1 MTMHPVQTT
10 LTVLITALVWS
21 LAAIP
26 AEAARVKEEDTI
38 KSLEKKQVDIRPGK
52 VILGS
57 SSLAREN
64 YRAFLDLVSDDP
76 ELRAEA
82 MRRLGDLELEAT
94 EADQLVRNIDA
105 LDHSGYN
112 NAVGLY
118 QQLLEAYP
126 DYRRNDTVLYQLA
139 RAYEIGGRTDE
150 ALEVLDEL
158 VRKYPDTLL
167 SDEVQFRR
175 GEMLFLRQRY
185 NDSEAAYQDVVK
197 YGEASR
203 FYEQSLYKLGWSQFK
218 LAWHEDSLSP
228 FFELLDRKV
237 GDIEVGEGEQRLQG
251 LKRAE
256 RELVEDTFRVLSISF
271 SYMQGADSI
280 DTFLA
285 SRGNPKYSYVIYR
298 NLGDL
303 YLEKERFQ
311 DAAVAYEA
319 FVAHDPY
326 HPKAPLLQV
335 EVIEA
340 YKLGGFPSLV
350 LEGKKDFVKRYGM
363 DGEFWVRNPR
373 ESNTEVAVHLK
384 ANLTDLAQYYHA
396 EAQKDGEISDYQEAA
411 NWYRKYLAFF
421 PGEADSANT
430 NFLLAEILFE
440 SGDFQAATV
449 EYERTSYDYE
459 PHEKSAEAGF
469 AAILAYREHE
479 KSIDDAAKEEWH
491 AEYLDSGLKF
501 ADTYPEHPESGAV
514 LTTVAEDLFRQNQF
528 DLAIAVGEA
537 VVAKQPAV
545 DAKLLRT
552 AWTVIAHSQFDLQ
565 NFVVAESSYYSLR
578 NFTPTD
584 DSVANQE
591 IKDRIASSIYKQGE
605 QARDSGDLETAV
617 THFTR
622 LGQAV
627 PDSDIR
633 ATADYDAAAA
643 LINLAAWDRASGV
656 LEQFRADYPDSE
668 FADDI
673 TQKLA
678 VTYLEAG
685 KTGQA
690 AAEFERIADATSSSD
705 DVRREALWRAS
716 ELYKDTG
723 TLSSEQRVLNNILVR
738 YPNPLSES
746 VEARFRLLEIA
757 RQTGNDTEVAARLE
771 EFVQTDATAGAQ
783 RSDRTRFLA
792 AKASLELAE
801 PVRRRFEVVKLT
813 QPLAASLKL
822 KKDLMEDV
830 ISAYTGAADYGVA
843 EVTTAATFRLGEV
856 YEQFSE
862 DLFDSERPANL
873 EADAL
878 EQYEILLEEQVFPF
892 EEKAIDLYT
901 ANADRAPN
909 GVYDEWVQLSFE
921 RLARLLPARYAKQ
934 ERSEDVVTAL
944 Y

>member
-1 MTMHPVQTT
+1 MKSC
-10 LTVLITALVWS
+10 AS
-21 LAAIP
+21 LAAFVIAMLLVSPIAP
-26 AEAARVKEEDTI
+26 ANAAGVNEQDTI
-38 KSLEKKQVDIRPGK
+38 KSLDDKQIEIRPGK

-57 SSLAREN
+57 SSLARDN

-94 EADQLVRNIDA
+94 ETQQLLENIDA
-105 LDHSGYN
+105 LNQDGYN
-112 NAVGLY
+112 SAVGLY

-139 RAYEIGGRTDE
+139 RAYETGGRTDE
-150 ALEVLDEL
+150 ALQVLDEL
-158 VRKYPDTLL
+158 VSKYPDTALI
-167 SDEVQFRR
+167 DEVQFRR
-175 GEMLFLRQRY
+175 GEMLFLRKRY
-185 NDSEAAYQDVVK
+185 NDSEAAYQVVVK
-197 YGEASR
+197 YGEESR

-237 GDIEVGEGEQRLQG
+237 GDIDIGEGEQRLQS

-271 SYMQGADSI
+271 SYMEGATSI

-285 SRGNPKYSYVIYR
+285 RRNNPHYSYIIYR

-311 DAAVAYEA
+311 DAALTYEA
-319 FVAHDPY
+319 FVEHDPY
-326 HPKAPLLQV
+326 HAKAPLLQV

-340 YKLGGFPSLV
+340 YKQGGFPSLV
-350 LEGKKDFVKRYGM
+350 LDGKKHFVERYGM
-363 DGEFWVRNPR
+363 DGQFWVRNPR
-373 ESNTEVAVHLK
+373 ESNTEVASYLK
-384 ANLTDLAQYYHA
+384 TNLTDLAQYYHA
-396 EAQKDGEISDYQEAA
+396 EAQKDGAKSDYQEAA
-411 NWYRKYLAFF
+411 NWYRKYLAYF
-421 PGEADSANT
+421 PGEPDSANT

-440 SGDFQAATV
+440 SEDFAAATF
-449 EYERTSYDYE
+449 EYQRTSYEYGV
-459 PHEKSAEAGF
+459 HEKSAEAGY
-469 AAILAYREHE
+469 AAILAFREHE
-479 KSIDDAAKEEWH
+479 KQLEGPAKEEWH
-491 AEYLDSGLKF
+491 AQYLDSGLKF

-545 DAKLLRT
+545 DSKLLRT
-552 AWTVIAHSQFDLQ
+552 AWTVIAHSQFDLA
-565 NFVVAESSYYSLR
+565 NFSVAEASYYSLR
-578 NFTPTD
+578 NFTPAD
-584 DSVANQE
+584 DVEAGQE

-605 QARDSGDLETAV
+605 QARDNGDLETAI

-633 ATADYDAAAA
+633 ATAEYDAAAA
-643 LINLAAWDRASGV
+643 LINLQAWDRASGV
-656 LEQFRADYPDSE
+656 LEQFRADYPDSQ
-668 FADDI
+668 FADDV

-685 KTGQA
+685 RSGQA
-690 AAEFERIADATSSSD
+690 AAEFERIANADSSSD
-705 DVRREALWRAS
+705 DVRREALWKAS

-723 TLSSEQRVLNNILVR
+723 TLSSEQRVLNTIIAR
-738 YPNPLSES
+738 YPNPLAES
-746 VEARFRLLEIA
+746 IEARFRLLEIA
-757 RQTGNDTEVAARLE
+757 RQTGNTQEVTAQLE
-771 EFVQTDATAGAQ
+771 EIIEVDKMAGAQ

-792 AKASLELAE
+792 AKASLELAD
-801 PVRRRFEVVKLT
+801 PVRRRFEVVKLS
-813 QPLAASLKL
+813 QPLATSLKL
-822 KKDLMEDV
+822 KKELMEEV

-856 YEQFSE
+856 YQQFSS
-862 DLFDSERPANL
+862 DLMDSDRPAEL
-873 EADAL
+873 DVDAL
-878 EQYEILLEEQVFPF
+878 EQYEILLEEQAFPF
-892 EEKAIDLYT
+892 EEKAIDLYK
-901 ANADRAPN
+901 ANTDRAPN
-909 GVYDEWVQLSFE
+909 GVYDEWVRRSFE
-921 RLARLLPARYAKQ
+921 QLAMLMPARYAKE

>member
-1 MTMHPVQTT
+1 MTSRS
-10 LTVLITALVWS
+10 VLALLIS
-21 LAAIP
+21 LVVAFAVTP
-26 AEAARVKEEDTI
+26 ANADRVKEKETI
-38 KSLEKKQVDIRPGK
+38 KSLENKEINVRKGK

-57 SSLAREN
+57 SDLAREN
-64 YRAFLDLVSDDP
+64 YRAFLDLVTDDP

-94 EADQLVRNIDA
+94 EAQQLNENIDA
-105 LDHSGYN
+105 LDNTGYD

-139 RAYEIGGRTDE
+139 RAYEIAGRTDE

-158 VRKYPDTLL
+158 VAKYPQTLL
-167 SDEVQFRR
+167 IDEVQFRR
-175 GEMLFLRQRY
+175 GEMLFLRKRY
-185 NDSEAAYQDVVK
+185 NDSEAAYQDVVQ
-197 YGEASR
+197 YGEESR

-218 LAWHEDSLSP
+218 LAWHEDSLGP
-228 FFELLDRKV
+228 FFELLDRKI
-237 GDIEVGEGEQRLQG
+237 GDIDIGEGEQRLQS
-251 LKRAE
+251 LKRAD
-256 RELVEDTFRVLSISF
+256 RELVEDTFRVLSVSF
-271 SYMQGADSI
+271 SYMEGADSI

-285 SRGNPKYSYVIYR
+285 ARGNPHYSYIIYR

-311 DAAVAYEA
+311 DAAVTYEA
-319 FVAHDPY
+319 FVAHDPF
-326 HPKAPLLQV
+326 HAKAPLLQV

-340 YKLGGFPSLV
+340 YKQGGFPSLV
-350 LEGKKDFVKRYGM
+350 LDGKKDFVVRYGM
-363 DGEFWVRNPR
+363 DGEFWIRNPR
-373 ESNTEVAVHLK
+373 ESNTEVAAHLK
-384 ANLTDLAQYYHA
+384 SNLTDLAQYYHA

-411 NWYRKYLAFF
+411 NWYRKYLAYF

-440 SGDFQAATV
+440 SRDFQAATF
-449 EYERTSYDYE
+449 EYERTSYDY
-459 PHEKSAEAGF
+459 PAHDKSAEAGY
-469 AAILAYREHE
+469 AAILAYREYE
-479 KSIDDAAKEEWH
+479 KTLDGASKGQWH
-491 AEYLDSGLKF
+491 SDYLDSGLKF
-501 ADTYPEHPESGAV
+501 ADTYPDHPESGAV
-514 LTTVAEDLFRQNQF
+514 LTTVAEDLFQQNQF

-545 DAKLLRT
+545 DGKLLRT

-565 NFVVAESSYYSLR
+565 NFAVAERSYFSLR
-578 NFTPTD
+578 NYTPAD
-584 DSVANQE
+584 DAEAGQE
-591 IKDRIASSIYKQGE
+591 IKDRIASAIYKQGE

-622 LGQAV
+622 LGQVV

-643 LINLAAWDRASGV
+643 LINLQAWDRASGV
-656 LEQFRADYPDSE
+656 LEQFRSDYPDSE
-668 FADDI
+668 FADDV

-685 KTGQA
+685 RSGQA
-690 AAEFERIADATSSSD
+690 AGEFERIADAPASSD
-705 DVRREALWRAS
+705 DVRREALWKAS
-716 ELYKDTG
+716 DLYKESG
-723 TLSSEQRVLNNILVR
+723 AQSSEQRVLNNILAR

-746 VEARFRLLEIA
+746 IEARFRLLEIA
-757 RQTGNDTEVAARLE
+757 RQAGNTAEVTARLE
-771 EFVQTDATAGAQ
+771 EMVSVDATAGSQ

-813 QPLAASLKL
+813 QPLAESLKL
-822 KKDLMEDV
+822 KKELMEDV
-830 ISAYTGAADYGVA
+830 ISVYTDAADYGVA

-856 YEQFSE
+856 YQQFSG
-862 DLFDSERPANL
+862 DLMDSDRPAEL
-873 EADAL
+873 DADAM
-878 EQYEILLEEQVFPF
+878 EQYEILLEEQAFPF
-892 EEKAIDLYT
+892 EEKAIDLYK
-901 ANADRAPN
+901 ANTDRAPN
-909 GVYDEWVQLSFE
+909 GVYDEWVQRSFE
-921 RLARLLPARYAKQ
+921 RLAMLMPARYAKE
-934 ERSEDVVTAL
+934 ERSEDVITAL